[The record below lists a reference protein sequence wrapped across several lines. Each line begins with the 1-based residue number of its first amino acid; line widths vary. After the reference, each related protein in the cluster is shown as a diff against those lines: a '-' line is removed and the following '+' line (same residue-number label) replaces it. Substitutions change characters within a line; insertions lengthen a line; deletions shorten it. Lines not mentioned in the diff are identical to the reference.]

1 MAPKQKPSMSWSEFC
16 VRGTVLAEDHLMCI
30 FVFINF
36 VFTTSNDEEQ
46 HKREKL
52 FLKSNC
58 VIPLLTFSIAI
69 IPT

>member
-1 MAPKQKPSMSWSEFC
+1 MLFFDELCHKKI
-16 VRGTVLAEDHLMCI
+16 LYK
-30 FVFINF
+30 
-36 VFTTSNDEEQ
+36 DEEQ